1 MGISNSINA
10 LAFQYSSVA
19 RCGLGYFDVGGW
31 DYHVGIME
39 EFDLFK
45 LALVSICML
54 ILLGGFE
61 FTVFQR
67 NLKEWYVWPWTYVCE
82 C

>member
-1 MGISNSINA
+1 MWLRIFSRI
-10 LAFQYSSVA
+10 YSHVA
-19 RCGLGYFDVGGW
+19 VGGW